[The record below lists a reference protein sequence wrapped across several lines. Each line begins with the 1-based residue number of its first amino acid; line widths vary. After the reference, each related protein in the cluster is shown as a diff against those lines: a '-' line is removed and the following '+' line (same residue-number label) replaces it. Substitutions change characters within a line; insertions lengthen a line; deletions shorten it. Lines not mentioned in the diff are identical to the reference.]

1 MLESLIVREPVFIE
15 AGGQPVAVLLP
26 IEVYRSLLAGKSS
39 ALSESLLTAHS
50 DPNARSDPK
59 NEMLLREQKA
69 FEAIHVDLLANYL
82 GQYVAMMDGKV
93 IDHDQNQYE
102 LWLRIDK
109 SFRDMP
115 VLIKPVLSDPVER
128 YMRRSPRIAYE

>member
-15 AGGQPVAVLLP
+15 ANGQRVAVLLP
-26 IEVYRSLLAGKSS
+26 IEVYRSLLAGKSL
-39 ALSESLLTAHS
+39 APNESLLATQ
-50 DPNARSDPK
+50 SDPK

-69 FEAIHVDLLANYL
+69 FEAMHADLFANYL
-82 GQYVAMMDGKV
+82 GQYVAMMDGKI

-102 LWLRIDK
+102 LWLRVDK

-115 VLIKPVLSDPVER
+115 VLIKPVLSDPIER